1 MALKSVLRFNHIT
14 VYSVGI
20 QQYSL
25 TNQLEHMVRSL
36 GQCLKRQCEVHWIYQ
51 VK

>member
-1 MALKSVLRFNHIT
+1 MALKSVLRINHIT

-25 TNQLEHMVRSL
+25 TNQLQHMVISS
-36 GQCLKRQCEVHWIYQ
+36 GQSLKRQSEVHWIYQ